1 MGRGGAGIASLLREI
16 LAGILTLSP
25 LSPRPPPRASL
36 RCPPLG
42 EQIGGTSGG
51 AGLAPPLSSLWSLH
65 RSHSASPSPTSGSS
79 WDFSLHPPLS
89 SPLSPA
95 FMPRTQLLLLRT
107 GNSGQPSNSP
117 GDVAPKG
124 IWGQGSF
131 LERMFRC
138 VGRVS
143 RGGVR
148 GVGRELWGQSLH
160 MAECMFD
167 PG

>member
-1 MGRGGAGIASLLREI
+1 MHPSCERFLLALSLFLLFPRVPPPRASL
-16 LAGILTLSP
+16 
-25 LSPRPPPRASL
+25 RASL

-107 GNSGQPSNSP
+107 GNGGQPSNSP

-124 IWGQGSF
+124 VWGQGVFWRGCLGVWGGSPVVESGG
-131 LERMFRC
+131 LGGSC
-138 VGRVS
+138 GVS
-143 RGGVR
+143 PYI
-148 GVGRELWGQSLH
+148 
-160 MAECMFD
+160 A
-167 PG
+167 